1 MSYITRDLASLA
13 ISRNAG
19 ETVTLVVKNVT
30 ANGDGSYSAAPGT
43 NPTAIARIVDLTPKE
58 IQRLQDKGITINTGV
73 SISIVG
79 ELAKAPYQ
87 VIRANGVILTVVEFT
102 ISENVSIMMAH
113 TPAIG
118 VAV

>member
-19 ETVTLVVKNVT
+19 EPVILVVKNVT
-30 ANGDGSYSAAPGT
+30 ANGDGSYMSSLPGT
-43 NPTAIARIVDLTPKE
+43 YPAIARIVDLTPKE

-73 SISIVG
+73 SIAIVG
-79 ELAKAPYQ
+79 ELVKAPYQ
-87 VIRANGVILTVVEFT
+87 VIRENGVVLTVVGFT